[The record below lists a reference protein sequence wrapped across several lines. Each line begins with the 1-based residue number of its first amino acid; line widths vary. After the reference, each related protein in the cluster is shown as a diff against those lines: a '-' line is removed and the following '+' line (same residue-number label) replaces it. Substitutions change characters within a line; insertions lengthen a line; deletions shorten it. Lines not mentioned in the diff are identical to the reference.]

1 MTTITRERLLKIQQ
15 WRETYGTGSNVM
27 LPAEEAEEL
36 ARIAL
41 VSLTAEPVAW
51 RLLDSPESS
60 VTVTDN
66 EKMAA
71 IWKRNGRNV
80 QPLYSTAH
88 GSADAVGM
96 VVSEG
101 RQPSANNPESRIF
114 EVLVESGYE
123 PVPGDK
129 LYAAPPASE
138 REQIRREHAEWSDAT
153 FGNVGPVGPLKH
165 LSKEALEAAAEPED
179 LSEWADMQF
188 LLWDAQRRAGI
199 SDKQITQAMIEK
211 LAVNKTRQ
219 WPEPKD
225 GEPRLHIKEQPA
237 PEEIDERTS
246 FNAWNNEHN
255 LPIAGVGVKNAAW
268 LAWQA
273 RARLCISPVPVMP
286 AELHPDTQNL
296 VANFS
301 TALAEKLYKAQ
312 LKYGY
317 DADWKQDGWH
327 TQCLGHF
334 HQHIAKGDPRDVAAY
349 CAFMWYHGWK
359 TESVS
364 VPVVPEEMPKGLAAQ
379 IVSLLAHNIGDKLLA
394 QKIWNACRAV
404 MLQSKYR
411 DLSQPVDPQ
420 ISEYEKIMLR
430 AGWVMVPVEPTDEMI
445 AAAMNCEDVL
455 FNSDELFCVQFGNI
469 YEAMLAAAPQPEAN
483 NE

>member
-1 MTTITRERLLKIQQ
+1 MTTITKERLLKIQQ
-15 WRETYGTGSNVM
+15 WRETYGAGSNVI

-41 VSLTAEPVAW
+41 ASRDAELVAW
-51 RLLDSPESS
+51 TDEQELRDVEKDGLGYLFTVNPITPNADHRRVILLYRHAQPAPERDQ
-60 VTVTDN
+60 V
-66 EKMAA
+66 
-71 IWKRNGRNV
+71 
-80 QPLYSTAH
+80 
-88 GSADAVGM
+88 
-96 VVSEG
+96 
-101 RQPSANNPESRIF
+101 
-114 EVLVESGYE
+114 
-123 PVPGDK
+123 
-129 LYAAPPASE
+129 
-138 REQIRREHAEWSDAT
+138 RREHAEWSDAT
-153 FGNVGPVGPLKH
+153 FGDVGPIGPLKH

-273 RARLCISPVPVMP
+273 RARLCISPAPVMP

-296 VANFS
+296 VADFC

-317 DADWKQDGWH
+317 DADWKQDGWA
-327 TQCLGHF
+327 TQCLSHF

-364 VPVVPEEMPKGLAAQ
+364 GPVVPEEMPKGLAGQ

-430 AGWVMVPVEPTDEMI
+430 AGWVMVPVEPTSEMI
-445 AAAMNCEDVL
+445 NAALKSHLIV
-455 FNSDELFCVQFGNI
+455 FNPVKTYSV
-469 YEAMLAAAPQPEAN
+469 MLAAAPQPEAN